1 MRLARVELDR
11 FRSRRLVRWAT
22 VLAVGV
28 GLLLGASSWWQARP
42 PSAAQVAQ
50 AQEIVTQQKEDWAAN
65 GAQYVKDCQDDQ
77 AANPSNYPA
86 GYDCATD
93 MEPTLELAD
102 FLPSRGTFAEEGV
115 RTLKT
120 DASLLLG
127 LVLLLGASFVCA
139 ESVSGA
145 LSTWLTFEPRRTR
158 VYATKTG
165 AAAVGGAVVAAV
177 GFAVALSA
185 QWVAFALRDRAQAT
199 GHLWTQ
205 VAAEGG
211 RVVLLAAA
219 VAAIGTGLGFLLRHT
234 TAVLGVVAAYLALV
248 DAAVVRTALGQ
259 PRWTLAVS
267 SDAWITAHG
276 TYTVEKCTPSGG
288 GMSCEYIE
296 HVVSMTHGGLVL
308 AGVVVVVV
316 VLGWLVFRRRDV
328 A

>member
-50 AQEIVTQQKEDWAAN
+50 AQEIVTQQREDWAAN
-65 GAQYVKDCQDDQ
+65 GAEYVKGCEDDQ

-86 GYDCATD
+86 DFDCATD
-93 MEPTLELAD
+93 LQPTLELDD
-102 FLPSRGTFAEEGV
+102 FLPSRGIFAEAGV
-115 RTLKT
+115 AALQT
-120 DASLLLG
+120 DAYLLLG

-158 VYATKTG
+158 VYATKTA

-177 GFAVALSA
+177 GFAVALGG
-185 QWVAFALRDRAQAT
+185 QWVAFALHDRAGAT

-211 RVVLLAAA
+211 RVVVLAAA

-234 TAVLGVVAAYLALV
+234 TAVLGVVAAVFALV
-248 DAAVVRTALGQ
+248 DAAVVRKALEQ
-259 PRWTLAVS
+259 PRWTLTVS

-276 TYTVEKCTPSGG
+276 TYTVEKCTTNQN
-288 GMSCEYIE
+288 GMMCDYVE

-308 AGVVVVVV
+308 AGVTVVVV

>member
-11 FRSRRLVRWAT
+11 FRTRRLVRWAT

-42 PSAAQVAQ
+42 PSAAQVSQ
-50 AQEIVTQQKEDWAAN
+50 AQEFVRQQQDDWAAN

-86 GYDCATD
+86 DYDCATD
-93 MEPTLELAD
+93 LQPSLAVDD
-102 FLPSRGTFAEEGV
+102 FLSRGTFAEQG
-115 RTLKT
+115 LAALQT
-120 DASLLLG
+120 DAYLLLAV
-127 LVLLLGASFVCA
+127 VLLLGASFVCS

-158 VYATKTG
+158 VYGSKV
-165 AAAVGGAVVAAV
+165 AAAALGGAVVTAV
-177 GFAVALSA
+177 GFVVALGA
-185 QWVAFALRDRAQAT
+185 QWAAFALRDRAAAT
-199 GHLWTQ
+199 GHLWAQ

-211 RVVLLAAA
+211 RVVALAAA
-219 VAAIGTGLGFLLRHT
+219 VAAIGAGLGFLLRHT
-234 TAVLGVVAAYLALV
+234 TAVLGLAAGYLALV
-248 DAAVVRTALGQ
+248 DTAVVRNGLGQ
-259 PRWTLAVS
+259 PRWTMFVS

-276 TYTVEKCTPSGG
+276 TYDVEKCTVEQG
-288 GMSCEYIE
+288 GMSCEYVE

-308 AGVVVVVV
+308 AGTTVLVVVVA
-316 VLGWLVFRRRDV
+316 WLVFRWRDV